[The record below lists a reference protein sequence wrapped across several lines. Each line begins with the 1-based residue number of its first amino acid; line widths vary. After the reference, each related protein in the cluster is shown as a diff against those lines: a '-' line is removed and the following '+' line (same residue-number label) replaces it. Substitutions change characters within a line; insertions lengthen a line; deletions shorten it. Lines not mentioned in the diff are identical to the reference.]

1 MSTMRLDKFLSIT
14 KTLSRKE
21 TALAIKRQQ
30 IFVNN
35 KPATNK
41 EQLVDINNDKIMYNN
56 NLIKYTEFIYLM
68 LNKPK
73 GYVSSTDDPRDKTV
87 LELLPNEY
95 TKFNLF
101 PCGRLDKD
109 TTGLVILTNNGK
121 SAHALLLPKNHVSK
135 TYFFEIADPITLEN
149 IEKIE
154 NGIELRDGYIT
165 KPCKI
170 QMLTSTTGNIT
181 IVEGKYHEIKRMFGA
196 VHNKIIEL
204 KRLSFSSIILDPKLK
219 EGEFRPLNSEEVK
232 VFENILK
239 S

>member
-1 MSTMRLDKFLSIT
+1 MRLDKFLSIT

-35 KPATNK
+35 KLATNK

-121 SAHALLLPKNHVSK
+121 SAHALLLPRNHVSK
-135 TYFFEIADPITLEN
+135 TYFFEISDPITLEN

-170 QMLTSTTGNIT
+170 KMLTSTTGNIT